1 MNWGSPAWLD
11 LLWAVPVIGVLLV
24 LALRRRAFLLGKLGA
39 LASERV
45 SRRASTIHRLRAVFW
60 LAGMVMG
67 LVALAQPRW
76 GFRWQELKREGL
88 DIVVALD
95 VSSSMDAEDVSPSRM
110 ERARREVL
118 DLTELVAGDRVGLVV
133 FAGGSYPRMP
143 LTLDYGVLR
152 HQVKDSDSGT
162 LVAQGSDIG
171 AAIDM
176 AAKLLGPRGAAD
188 QVILLISDGE
198 DHAGEAMAA
207 AEAAAEAGIHIYT
220 MGVGTQE
227 GAPVP
232 LKAGGFK
239 KSGSGEVIISRL
251 DAPLLESIARV
262 GRGAFVQSGASNR
275 DISAIYVEEIR
286 GQLQGA
292 EQGVRRERIWDER
305 YAWPL
310 SAAIVCLML
319 GVVIRPGPLR
329 LPGAA
334 LALVFV
340 ALGTRPVMAQDAEQ
354 DAPSMAEQLASEQ
367 AAKPDDL
374 GLAEALGM
382 ALLEDGRADEAH
394 DVLSM
399 VAERS
404 LDPAQ
409 RKRARYNAGH
419 AAHRSGHLTR
429 AVEDWRRVLQDSPD
443 DTAAQTNVQVLEQEI
458 ARRLQEQPP
467 PEEDT
472 DGQDGDG
479 EEQEG
484 QEQEGEEQ
492 EGQEQEGQEGQEQDG
507 QSQDSPSD
515 PGENGTPEDAPPES
529 TDGTRPEAAE
539 AGDTGLGGNMDE
551 LQADGTEST
560 DPDTPPSGQ
569 SSGAVEGEMSAE
581 EAARTVDSVE
591 EGRPQVVARPGAA
604 GDKDW

>member
-1 MNWGSPAWLD
+1 
-11 LLWAVPVIGVLLV
+11 
-24 LALRRRAFLLGKLGA
+24 
-39 LASERV
+39 
-45 SRRASTIHRLRAVFW
+45 
-60 LAGMVMG
+60 
-67 LVALAQPRW
+67 
-76 GFRWQELKREGL
+76 
-88 DIVVALD
+88 
-95 VSSSMDAEDVSPSRM
+95 
-110 ERARREVL
+110 
-118 DLTELVAGDRVGLVV
+118 
-133 FAGGSYPRMP
+133 
-143 LTLDYGVLR
+143 
-152 HQVKDSDSGT
+152 
-162 LVAQGSDIG
+162 
-171 AAIDM
+171 
-176 AAKLLGPRGAAD
+176 
-188 QVILLISDGE
+188 
-198 DHAGEAMAA
+198 
-207 AEAAAEAGIHIYT
+207 
-220 MGVGTQE
+220 
-227 GAPVP
+227 
-232 LKAGGFK
+232 
-239 KSGSGEVIISRL
+239 
-251 DAPLLESIARV
+251 
-262 GRGAFVQSGASNR
+262 
-275 DISAIYVEEIR
+275 
-286 GQLQGA
+286 
-292 EQGVRRERIWDER
+292 
-305 YAWPL
+305 
-310 SAAIVCLML
+310 
-319 GVVIRPGPLR
+319 
-329 LPGAA
+329 
-334 LALVFV
+334 
-340 ALGTRPVMAQDAEQ
+340 MAQDAEQ

-467 PEEDT
+467 PEEDAG
-472 DGQDGDG
+472 GQDQDG

-484 QEQEGEEQ
+484 QDQ
-492 EGQEQEGQEGQEQDG
+492 EGQDQEGQEGQEGQEQDG